1 MTVVDYRRQPPGNV
15 ARAERCNTVRSVI
28 EAVLF
33 DFGGVITTSPFD
45 NFALLEQRRSVPA
58 DTIRKIN
65 STNPDSNAW
74 AQYERNDVDVAG
86 FCELFEAEAMALGY
100 EIPGQEVLDCLK
112 TEIRPFMIDAVRKIR
127 TSFRTAML
135 TNNFSA
141 GDDPGSG
148 SHGDAKALFEVII
161 ESSKAGVRKPT
172 PRFYELACEA
182 LEVAPSACVF
192 LDDLGINLK
201 PARAMGMTTIKVVDP
216 HVALAELSQV
226 LGMDL

>member
-1 MTVVDYRRQPPGNV
+1 MMRRRRGADNRV
-15 ARAERCNTVRSVI
+15 TFVI

-45 NFALLEQRRSVPA
+45 NFALLEERRGVPT
-58 DTIRKIN
+58 DTIRRIN
-65 STNPDSNAW
+65 STNPDNNAW

-86 FCELFEAEAMALGY
+86 FSALFEAEAAALGY
-100 EIPGQEVLDCLK
+100 DIPGQEVLDCLK
-112 TEIRPFMIDAVRKIR
+112 TEIRPFMVDAVRTIR
-127 TSFRTAML
+127 QQYRTAML

-148 SHGDAKALFEVII
+148 SHGDTKALFEVII

-182 LEVAPSACVF
+182 LNVEPAACVF

-216 HVALAELSQV
+216 HVALAELGDV
-226 LGMDL
+226 LGLSF

>member
-1 MTVVDYRRQPPGNV
+1 M
-15 ARAERCNTVRSVI
+15 I

-45 NFALLEQRRSVPA
+45 NFALLEERRGVPA

-65 STNPDSNAW
+65 STNPDTNAW

-86 FCELFEAEAMALGY
+86 FSALFEAEAQALGY
-100 EIPGQEVLDCLK
+100 QIPGQEVLDCLQ
-112 TEIRPFMIDAVRKIR
+112 TEIRPFMVDAVRKV
-127 TSFRTAML
+127 SKQFRTAML

-148 SHGDAKALFEVII
+148 SHGDTKALFEVII

-182 LEVAPSACVF
+182 LDVEPAACVF

-216 HVALAELSQV
+216 HVALAELSEI
-226 LGMDL
+226 LRIDF

>member
-1 MTVVDYRRQPPGNV
+1 M
-15 ARAERCNTVRSVI
+15 I

-45 NFALLEQRRSVPA
+45 NFALLEERRGVPA

-65 STNPDSNAW
+65 STNPDTNAW
-74 AQYERNDVDVAG
+74 AQFERSDVDRSG
-86 FCELFEAEAMALGY
+86 FCELFEAEAAALGY
-100 EIPGQEVLDCLK
+100 EIPGAEVLDCLK
-112 TEIRPFMIDAVRKIR
+112 TEIRPFMVDALRSI
-127 TSFRTAML
+127 SENYRTAML

-148 SHGDAKALFEVII
+148 SHGETKELFDVII
-161 ESSKAGVRKPT
+161 ESAKAGVRKPT

-182 LEVAPSACVF
+182 LDVEPAACVF

-216 HVALAELSQV
+216 HVALAELRELV
-226 LGMDL
+226 DF

>member
-1 MTVVDYRRQPPGNV
+1 M
-15 ARAERCNTVRSVI
+15 I

-45 NFALLEQRRSVPA
+45 NFALLEERRGVPA

-65 STNPDSNAW
+65 STNPDTNAW
-74 AQYERNDVDVAG
+74 AQYERSDVDVAG
-86 FCELFEAEAMALGY
+86 FCELFEAEAATLGF

-112 TEIRPFMIDAVRKIR
+112 TEIRPFMVDALRKVHG
-127 TSFRTAML
+127 SYKTAML
-135 TNNFSA
+135 TNNFKA

-148 SHGDAKALFEVII
+148 GHGDAKQHFDVII
-161 ESSKAGVRKPT
+161 ESAKAGVRKPT

-182 LEVAPSACVF
+182 LEVEPSACVF

-216 HVALAELSQV
+216 HVALTELSQV
-226 LGMDL
+226 LDLQLP

>member
-1 MTVVDYRRQPPGNV
+1 
-15 ARAERCNTVRSVI
+15 VI
-28 EAVLF
+28 KAVLF

-45 NFALLEQRRSVPA
+45 NFALLEERRGVPA
-58 DTIRKIN
+58 DTIRAIN
-65 STNPDSNAW
+65 STNPDTNAW

-86 FCELFEAEAMALGY
+86 FCELFESEAAALGFA
-100 EIPGQEVLDCLK
+100 IPGQEVLDCLK

-127 TSFRTAML
+127 DQYRTAML

-148 SHGDAKALFEVII
+148 SHGEAKKLFEVII

-182 LEVAPSACVF
+182 LDVEPTACVF

-216 HVALAELSQV
+216 HVALAELSHI
-226 LGMDL
+226 LDLDLSAS

>member
-1 MTVVDYRRQPPGNV
+1 M
-15 ARAERCNTVRSVI
+15 I

-45 NFALLEQRRSVPA
+45 NFAKLEERVGAPA
-58 DTIRKIN
+58 DTIRRIN
-65 STNPDSNAW
+65 STNPDTNAW

-86 FCELFEAEAMALGY
+86 FCELFEAEAAAIGY
-100 EIPGQEVLDCLK
+100 QIPGMDVLDCLK
-112 TEIRPFMIDAVRKIR
+112 TEIRPFMVDAVRAIKER
-127 TSFRTAML
+127 YRTAML
-135 TNNFSA
+135 TNNFKA

-148 SHGDAKALFEVII
+148 SHGDAKALFEVIV

-172 PRFYELACEA
+172 PRFYEIACEQLGVEPA
-182 LEVAPSACVF
+182 ACVF

-216 HVALAELSQV
+216 HVALAELGEV
-226 LGMDL
+226 LDMTF

>member
-1 MTVVDYRRQPPGNV
+1 
-15 ARAERCNTVRSVI
+15 VI
-28 EAVLF
+28 KAVLF

-45 NFALLEQRRSVPA
+45 NFALLEERRGAPV

-65 STNPDSNAW
+65 STNPDANAW
-74 AQYERNDVDVAG
+74 AQYERNDVDAAG
-86 FCELFEAEAMALGY
+86 FCELFEAEASVLGFD
-100 EIPGQEVLDCLK
+100 IAGQEVLDCLK
-112 TEIRPFMIDAVRKIR
+112 TEIRPFMVDAVRKIR
-127 TSFRTAML
+127 ANFRTAML

-148 SHGDAKALFEVII
+148 SHGEAKQLFEVII

-182 LEVAPSACVF
+182 LDVEPAACVF

-216 HVALAELSQV
+216 HVALAELSEI
-226 LGMDL
+226 LELDLA

>member
-1 MTVVDYRRQPPGNV
+1 M
-15 ARAERCNTVRSVI
+15 I

-45 NFALLEQRRSVPA
+45 NFALLEAKLGIPA

-74 AQYERNDVDVAG
+74 ANYERNDVDVAG
-86 FCELFEAEAMALGY
+86 FCDLFEAEAAALGY
-100 EIPGQEVLDCLK
+100 AIPGLDVLDCIK
-112 TEIRPFMIDAVRKIR
+112 TEIRPFMVDALRAISER
-127 TSFRTAML
+127 YRTAML
-135 TNNFSA
+135 TNNFNA

-148 SHGDAKALFEVII
+148 SHGEAKKLFEVII

-182 LEVAPSACVF
+182 LDVEPTACVF

-216 HVALAELSQV
+216 HVALAELGEILNMSFAN
-226 LGMDL
+226 

>member
-1 MTVVDYRRQPPGNV
+1 
-15 ARAERCNTVRSVI
+15 VI

-33 DFGGVITTSPFD
+33 DFGGVVTTSPFD
-45 NFALLEQRRSVPA
+45 NFARLEVERGVPA
-58 DTIRKIN
+58 DTIRRIN
-65 STNPDSNAW
+65 STNPDTNAW

-86 FCELFEAEAMALGY
+86 FCELFEAEAVTLGFD
-100 EIPGQEVLDCLK
+100 IPGMDVLACLK
-112 TEIRPFMIDAVRKIR
+112 TEIRPFMIDAIKKIR
-127 TSFRTAML
+127 ERYRTAML

-148 SHGDAKALFEVII
+148 SHGGAKELFEVII

-182 LEVAPSACVF
+182 LQVEPSACVF

-216 HVALAELSQV
+216 HVALTELGEILQ
-226 LGMDL
+226 LDLA

>member
-1 MTVVDYRRQPPGNV
+1 VTEAV
-15 ARAERCNTVRSVI
+15 SI

-45 NFALLEQRRSVPA
+45 NFALLEERRGVPA

-65 STNPDSNAW
+65 STNPDTNAW
-74 AQYERNDVDVAG
+74 AQFERNDVDRAG
-86 FCELFEAEAMALGY
+86 FCELFEAEAASLGY
-100 EIPGQEVLDCLK
+100 EIPGTEVLDCLK
-112 TEIRPFMIDAVRKIR
+112 TEIRPFMVDALR
-127 TSFRTAML
+127 TISQQYRTAML

-148 SHGDAKALFEVII
+148 SHGETKELFEVII
-161 ESSKAGVRKPT
+161 ESAKAGVRKPT

-182 LEVAPSACVF
+182 LGVDPSACVF

-216 HVALAELSQV
+216 HVALAELSQI
-226 LGMDL
+226 LNLDF

>member
-1 MTVVDYRRQPPGNV
+1 M
-15 ARAERCNTVRSVI
+15 I

-45 NFALLEQRRSVPA
+45 NFALLESKVGAPA
-58 DTIRKIN
+58 DTIRRIN
-65 STNPDSNAW
+65 STNPDTNAW

-86 FCELFEAEAMALGY
+86 FCALFEAEAAAIGF

-112 TEIRPFMIDAVRKIR
+112 TEIRPFMVEAVRTIGQHY
-127 TSFRTAML
+127 RTAML

-148 SHGDAKALFEVII
+148 SHGEAKELFEVII

-182 LEVAPSACVF
+182 LEVEPQACVF

-201 PARAMGMTTIKVVDP
+201 PARDMGMTTIKVVDP
-216 HVALAELSQV
+216 HQALAELSDI
-226 LGMDL
+226 LDLPLP

>member
-1 MTVVDYRRQPPGNV
+1 
-15 ARAERCNTVRSVI
+15 VI

-45 NFALLEQRRSVPA
+45 NFALLEERRGVPA

-86 FCELFEAEAMALGY
+86 FSELFEAEAGSLGY

-112 TEIRPFMIDAVRKIR
+112 TEIRPFMVDAVRKIR
-127 TSFRTAML
+127 EQYRTAML

-148 SHGDAKALFEVII
+148 SHGETKKLFEVIV

-182 LEVAPSACVF
+182 LQVEPAACVF

-216 HVALAELSQV
+216 HVALAELSEI
-226 LGMDL
+226 LDITF

>member
-1 MTVVDYRRQPPGNV
+1 
-15 ARAERCNTVRSVI
+15 VI

-33 DFGGVITTSPFD
+33 DFGGVVTTSPFD
-45 NFALLEQRRSVPA
+45 NFARLEERRGVPA
-58 DTIRKIN
+58 DTIRRIN
-65 STNPDSNAW
+65 STNPDTNAW

-86 FCELFEAEAMALGY
+86 FCELFEAEAAAIGY

-112 TEIRPFMIDAVRKIR
+112 TEIRPFMLDAIR
-127 TSFRTAML
+127 RIREHYRTAML

-148 SHGDAKALFEVII
+148 SHGGAKELFEVII

-182 LEVAPSACVF
+182 LDVEPSACVF

-216 HVALAELSQV
+216 HVALAELGTV
-226 LGMDL
+226 LGMDFSTAS

>member
-1 MTVVDYRRQPPGNV
+1 
-15 ARAERCNTVRSVI
+15 VI

-45 NFALLEQRRSVPA
+45 NFALLEERRGVPA

-65 STNPDSNAW
+65 STNPDTNAW

-86 FCELFEAEAMALGY
+86 FSALFEAEAQALGY
-100 EIPGQEVLDCLK
+100 KIPGQEVLDCLQ
-112 TEIRPFMIDAVRKIR
+112 TEIRPFMVDAVRKV
-127 TSFRTAML
+127 SKQFRTAML

-148 SHGDAKALFEVII
+148 SHGDTKALFEVII

-182 LEVAPSACVF
+182 LDVEPAACVF

-216 HVALAELSQV
+216 HVALAELSEI
-226 LGMDL
+226 LRIDF

>member
-1 MTVVDYRRQPPGNV
+1 M
-15 ARAERCNTVRSVI
+15 I
-28 EAVLF
+28 KAVLF

-45 NFALLEQRRSVPA
+45 NFALLEERRGAPV

-65 STNPDSNAW
+65 STNPDANAW
-74 AQYERNDVDVAG
+74 AQYERNDVDAAG
-86 FCELFEAEAMALGY
+86 FCELFEAEASVLGFD
-100 EIPGQEVLDCLK
+100 IAGQEVLDCLK
-112 TEIRPFMIDAVRKIR
+112 TEIRPFMVDAVRKIR
-127 TSFRTAML
+127 ADFRTAML

-148 SHGDAKALFEVII
+148 SHGEAKQLFEVII

-182 LEVAPSACVF
+182 LDVEPAACVF

-216 HVALAELSQV
+216 HVALAELSEI
-226 LGMDL
+226 LELDLA

>member
-1 MTVVDYRRQPPGNV
+1 
-15 ARAERCNTVRSVI
+15 VI
-28 EAVLF
+28 KAVLF

-45 NFALLEQRRSVPA
+45 NFALLEQRQGVPA
-58 DTIRKIN
+58 DTIRRIN

-86 FCELFEAEAMALGY
+86 FCELFEAEAGALGF
-100 EIPGQEVLDCLK
+100 EIAGQDVLDCLK
-112 TEIRPFMIDAVRKIR
+112 TEIRPFMVEAVRKVGER
-127 TSFRTAML
+127 YRTAML

-148 SHGDAKALFEVII
+148 SHGDTKKLFEVII
-161 ESSKAGVRKPT
+161 ESSKVGVRKPT

-182 LEVAPSACVF
+182 LGVAAEECVF

-201 PARAMGMTTIKVVDP
+201 PARAMGMTTIKVIHP
-216 HVALAELSQV
+216 HDALND
-226 LGMDL
+226 LGNLLHMNLQ

>member
-1 MTVVDYRRQPPGNV
+1 MRYGAVRCGVRNRV
-15 ARAERCNTVRSVI
+15 AVVI

-45 NFALLEQRRSVPA
+45 NFASLEQRRDIPA
-58 DTIRKIN
+58 DTIRRIN
-65 STNPDSNAW
+65 STNPDTNAW
-74 AQYERNDVDVAG
+74 AKYERNDVDVAG
-86 FCELFEAEAMALGY
+86 FCELFEAEAAALGY

-112 TEIRPFMIDAVRKIR
+112 TEIRPFMVEALRKVRER
-127 TSFRTAML
+127 YRTAML

-148 SHGDAKALFEVII
+148 SHGDTKALFEVII

-182 LEVAPSACVF
+182 LNVEPAACVF

-216 HVALAELSQV
+216 HVALAELGEILDISF
-226 LGMDL
+226 